1 MNKINILGNEIS
13 DLIAAGE
20 VVERPASVVKE
31 LVENSIDA
39 GSKKIT
45 VEIRGSGAEYIRVT
59 DNGCGM
65 SSDDAKTA
73 FMKHATSKISTKEDL
88 YAINTLGFRGEALA
102 AISAVSKIVLKTK
115 ESASV
120 SGYSVCLE
128 GGRIIDEGEIGAAD
142 GTTIEVSDLFFNT
155 PARLKFI
162 KSEQS
167 ERSVITSLIEK
178 LAISNTEI
186 AFTYIIN
193 GSVRFFTSGNG
204 SLSDAI
210 YSVFGSE
217 LASDM
222 LPVNFEDLGITV
234 FGLTGKPLANKPNR
248 NFQMFFVNGRLV
260 RSKTLQQA
268 LESSY
273 KNSMMVGRYPVCVL
287 FITVN
292 TSDIDVNVHPSKLEI
307 KFSNDKVVANTIS
320 TAVRSALSLESG
332 VYQIKIG
339 KQEPVQIKEPENVSF
354 KERIEPKPVTNVS
367 QRPILNISAEEKKE
381 VKEIKEVKKI
391 NDWEITTYHKPEK
404 HIPTVKRDSKLAR
417 PVYSS
422 SSGTVGTLNSNPM
435 EALSAIKEFVDKNNI
450 DISTEKI
457 SEIAKV
463 EPKPVNESLPEKDER
478 PVIINEQKIKQKT
491 VKEEIPVIIEQTS
504 VEEPEV
510 TLIEEDVPAYKYI
523 GEVFSTYII
532 IEQEDE
538 LVYIDKHAL
547 HERMIFEKL
556 RSSDFIEIQTLLV
569 PKLLFLS
576 ESDSTVLI
584 ENKDELKK
592 IGFDIDDF
600 GGSIML
606 REIPSVIEE
615 SDIEVLLTE
624 IASEL
629 RIKTTAESE
638 FLDKFLYNIAC
649 KAAIKSGGRSSEK
662 ELRSLIDEYLKKKN
676 TLKYCPHGRPIVF
689 SLTKKAIEKQF
700 KRIVG

>member
-128 GGRIIDEGEIGAAD
+128 GGRIIDECEIGAAD

-204 SLSDAI
+204 NLSDAI

-292 TSDIDVNVHPSKLEI
+292 TADVDVNVHPSKLEI
-307 KFSNDKVVANTIS
+307 KFSNDKIVANTVS
-320 TAVRSALSLESG
+320 TAIRAALSLESG

-339 KQEPVQIKEPENVSF
+339 KQEPVQIKEPEKVSV
-354 KERIEPKPVTNVS
+354 KERIEQNPVTNIS
-367 QRPILNISAEEKKE
+367 PRNIPKSYSEEKKE
-381 VKEIKEVKKI
+381 EKEIKEVKKI

-404 HIPTVKRDSKLAR
+404 HIPTVKKESKPAR
-417 PVYSS
+417 SVYSS
-422 SSGTVGTLNSNPM
+422 SSGTVGALNSNPL
-435 EALSAIKEFVDKNNI
+435 EALSAIKDFVDKNQI
-450 DISTEKI
+450 DISAEKI
-457 SEIAKV
+457 SEIAKI
-463 EPKPVNESLPEKDER
+463 EPTSVKENLPVKDER
-478 PVIINEQKIKQKT
+478 SVVNNSQKNNQEI
-491 VKEEIPVIIEQTS
+491 VKEDVPVLIVQS
-504 VEEPEV
+504 SDEESEV
-510 TLIEEDVPAYKYI
+510 TLIDEEVPAYKYI

-676 TLKYCPHGRPIVF
+676 SLKYCPHGRPIVF